1 MSKED
6 RDFLQGAMAEY
17 TFNDTDR
24 LTDLCK
30 ELKEFKEINTEK
42 MMEMLEELQEL
53 VELHPR
59 NNLNLCLTGGM

>member
-17 TFNDTDR
+17 TFDDTDR
-24 LTDLCK
+24 LTDICK

-42 MMEMLEELQEL
+42 MMDMLEEL
-53 VELHPR
+53 
-59 NNLNLCLTGGM
+59 